1 MGKEIPKILICY
13 GTRPEV
19 IKVSSTIKEI
29 LKRHIP
35 FTTVFTGQ
43 HYQLFDDVKSLVP
56 KPDYNLEIMGDAQSP
71 NDVLRNVAEKF
82 TPLLKKIN
90 PDLVVV
96 QGDTTTSATIA
107 LVSYYEKFPIGHIE
121 AGLRTYNPMSPF
133 PEEVN
138 RQLISRL
145 ASIHWAPTKTA
156 ADNLKSEGIKNVLI
170 TGNTVIDV
178 CKQYNSTPEY
188 GDKVLVTLHRRE
200 NFGGKLVSIC
210 TQIESIA
217 KDHPELEFVFPMH
230 PNPEVQKY
238 RGIFKKVTILEPLEY
253 ISFLTL
259 LSKVKFV
266 ITDSGGIQEECA
278 VFKKKALVC
287 RDTTERP
294 EGVEAGLTK
303 VVGTSVKS
311 NIDWANENPEWDGQ
325 NPYGDG
331 SASIAIISS
340 ILETVELS
348 REKKLHSNLYNIQ
361 LN

>member
-1 MGKEIPKILICY
+1 
-13 GTRPEV
+13 
-19 IKVSSTIKEI
+19 
-29 LKRHIP
+29 
-35 FTTVFTGQ
+35 
-43 HYQLFDDVKSLVP
+43 
-56 KPDYNLEIMGDAQSP
+56 
-71 NDVLRNVAEKF
+71 
-82 TPLLKKIN
+82 
-90 PDLVVV
+90 
-96 QGDTTTSATIA
+96 
-107 LVSYYEKFPIGHIE
+107 YEKFPVGHIE

-145 ASIHWAPTKTA
+145 ASIHWSPTKTA
-156 ADNLKSEGIKNVLI
+156 ADNLKSEGIENVFI

-188 GDKVLVTLHRRE
+188 GNKILVTLHRRE
-200 NFGGKLVSIC
+200 NFGGKLESIC

-217 KDHPELEFVFPMH
+217 KDHPELDFVFPMH

-238 RGIFKKVTILEPLEY
+238 RRIFKEVKVVDPLEY
-253 ISFLTL
+253 VSFLTL

-294 EGVEAGLTK
+294 EGVDAGLTK
-303 VVGTSVKS
+303 VVGTSVDS
-311 NIDWANENPEWDGQ
+311 NFDWANENPKWDGK

-331 SASIAIISS
+331 SASISIVSS
-340 ILETVELS
+340 ILEFAELI
-348 REKKLHSNLYNIQ
+348 REKRLHSNLHNIQ